1 MRSTQTAASFY
12 FVLLLFVVFVFVAQT
27 VKMLF
32 SDLVV
37 THKARAS
44 LEVFEEWQNISLL
57 FGQGKLTWGPLV
69 QFKLF

>member
-12 FVLLLFVVFVFVAQT
+12 FVLLLFVVFVFVVRT
-27 VKMLF
+27 VKILF

-44 LEVFEEWQNISLL
+44 FEVFEELQNISLL
-57 FGQGKLTWGPLV
+57 FGQWKLTCGPLI
-69 QFKLF
+69 QFKFF